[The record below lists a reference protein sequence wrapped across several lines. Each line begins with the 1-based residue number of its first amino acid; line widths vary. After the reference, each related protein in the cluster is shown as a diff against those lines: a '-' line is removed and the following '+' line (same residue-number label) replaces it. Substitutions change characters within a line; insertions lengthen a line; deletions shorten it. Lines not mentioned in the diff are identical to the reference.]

1 MADLESFLASRKIS
15 EADLAGQEESSP
27 DHPIHEFI
35 SKDQV
40 ALAQKV
46 S

>member
-15 EADLAGQEESSP
+15 EADLVGQDGSAAT
-27 DHPIHEFI
+27 HPIHEFI
-35 SKDQV
+35 SKDEVAIAQQV
-40 ALAQKV
+40 